1 MDAAQAMS
9 AHSAAMDD
17 GLTPVRHEQKRRYQ
31 DKLRRELGPLIGT
44 CLADPHV
51 IEIMLNPDGR
61 LWVERAGRAMA
72 PLGRMTAPAAE

>member
-31 DKLRRELGPLIGT
+31 NWDR
-44 CLADPHV
+44 
-51 IEIMLNPDGR
+51 
-61 LWVERAGRAMA
+61 
-72 PLGRMTAPAAE
+72 